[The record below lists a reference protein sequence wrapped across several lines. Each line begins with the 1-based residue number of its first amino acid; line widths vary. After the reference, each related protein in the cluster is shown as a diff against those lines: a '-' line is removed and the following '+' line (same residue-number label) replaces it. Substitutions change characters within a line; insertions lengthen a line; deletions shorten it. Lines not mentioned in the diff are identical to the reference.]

1 MTDACPSEF
10 VELAGRMTDAA
21 GAASMRYFRRDF
33 DVEVKSDS
41 SPVTPADREA
51 ELAMRELIEA
61 EQPDHGI
68 VGEEYDP
75 VRPDAEY
82 LWVLDPIDG
91 TKAFACGIP
100 VFTNM
105 IALLRAGEPILGV
118 INQPVL
124 GERWVGAAG
133 SPTTLNGEA
142 VSVRPASRL
151 ADVALHAT
159 SPGMF
164 EAGDDTAAYER
175 LAAACWYRR
184 FGLDCYAYGLLASG
198 HVQLVAEAQMK
209 VHDYLPLV
217 RVVTGAGAVITDWQ
231 GKPLGLGS
239 SGHVLAAAS
248 ADLHAQ
254 ALALLAGS

>member
-1 MTDACPSEF
+1 MTDACAEEF
-10 VELAGRMTDAA
+10 IELANRMADAA
-21 GAASMRYFRRDF
+21 GDISRRYFRQDF
-33 DVEVKSDS
+33 EVEVKSDS
-41 SPVTPADREA
+41 SPVTTADREA

-61 EQPDHGI
+61 AQPGHGI
-68 VGEEYDP
+68 VGEEFDP
-75 VRPDAEY
+75 VGPDAEY

-133 SPTTLNGEA
+133 RPTTLNGDA

-151 ADVALHAT
+151 GDVALHAT

-164 EAGDDTAAYER
+164 EAGDDMAAYER

-184 FGLDCYAYGLLASG
+184 FGADCYAYGLLASG
-198 HVQLVAEAQMK
+198 HVALVAEAQMK
-209 VHDYLPLV
+209 IHDYLPPV
-217 RVVTGAGAVITDWQ
+217 RIVEGAGGVITDWQ
-231 GKPLGLGS
+231 GQPLGLDS

-248 ADLHAQ
+248 AELHAA
-254 ALALLAGS
+254 ALALLAG